1 MTRRIPPPPEPM
13 RGGDRRGQ
21 ARSHGHL
28 VSHVEI
34 HQGEIVVRFR
44 GVMALAASRG
54 ECAQQSQPLVELSD
68 LMLPVCLLGGFPAP
82 WGGWQHAFGI
92 VLRNET
98 HV

>member
-1 MTRRIPPPPEPM
+1 MM
-13 RGGDRRGQ
+13 SSGDRRGQ

-34 HQGEIVVRFR
+34 HQGEIVVRFQ
-44 GVMALAASRG
+44 GVMVLAASRG
-54 ECAQQSQPLVELSD
+54 ERAQQPQPWVDLPY
-68 LMLPVCLLGGFPAP
+68 LMLPVCLLGGVPAP

>member
-1 MTRRIPPPPEPM
+1 MTRRIPPPPTPM

-54 ECAQQSQPLVELSD
+54 ERAQ
-68 LMLPVCLLGGFPAP
+68 
-82 WGGWQHAFGI
+82 
-92 VLRNET
+92 
-98 HV
+98 

>member
-1 MTRRIPPPPEPM
+1 MMSRIPPPPSQCGVVTVVDRPGPM
-13 RGGDRRGQ
+13 VNV
-21 ARSHGHL
+21 

-44 GVMALAASRG
+44 GVMVLAASRG
-54 ECAQQSQPLVELSD
+54 ECAQQSQPWVELSD

-82 WGGWQHAFGI
+82 WGGWQHALGI

>member
-1 MTRRIPPPPEPM
+1 MMSRIPPPPSQCGVVTVVDRPGPM
-13 RGGDRRGQ
+13 
-21 ARSHGHL
+21 

-44 GVMALAASRG
+44 GVMVLAASRG
-54 ECAQQSQPLVELSD
+54 ECAQQSQPWVELSD

-82 WGGWQHAFGI
+82 WGGWQHALGI

>member
-1 MTRRIPPPPEPM
+1 MTRRIPPPPSQCGVVTVVDKPGPM
-13 RGGDRRGQ
+13 VTW
-21 ARSHGHL
+21 SP
-28 VSHVEI
+28 HVEI

-54 ECAQQSQPLVELSD
+54 ERAQQSQPLVDLPY

>member
-1 MTRRIPPPPEPM
+1 MTRRIPPAPEPM
-13 RGGDRRGQ
+13 RGGDCRGQ

-28 VSHVEI
+28 VSHVEV

-44 GVMALAASRG
+44 GVMVLVASRG

>member
-1 MTRRIPPPPEPM
+1 MMNRIPPPPKPM

-34 HQGEIVVRFR
+34 HQGEIVARFQ
-44 GVMALAASRG
+44 GVMVLAASRG
-54 ECAQQSQPLVELSD
+54 ERAQQPQPWVDLPY
-68 LMLPVCLLGGFPAP
+68 LMLPVCLLGGVPAP

-92 VLRNET
+92 VLWNET